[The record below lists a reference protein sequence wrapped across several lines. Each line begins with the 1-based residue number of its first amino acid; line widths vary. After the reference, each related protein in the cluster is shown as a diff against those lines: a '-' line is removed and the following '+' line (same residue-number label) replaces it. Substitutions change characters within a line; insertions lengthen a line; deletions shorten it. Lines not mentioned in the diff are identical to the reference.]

1 MHENVI
7 HVVSRWFLVS
17 FRTKACKCHL
27 MKIDAKWI
35 DTIQK
40 NIKSQVI
47 FKFVNQVWFVDVL
60 LDNVANFFIFYI
72 VLV

>member
-1 MHENVI
+1 
-7 HVVSRWFLVS
+7 
-17 FRTKACKCHL
+17 

-40 NIKSQVI
+40 NVKSQVI

-60 LDNVANFFIFYI
+60 LNNVANFFIFYI